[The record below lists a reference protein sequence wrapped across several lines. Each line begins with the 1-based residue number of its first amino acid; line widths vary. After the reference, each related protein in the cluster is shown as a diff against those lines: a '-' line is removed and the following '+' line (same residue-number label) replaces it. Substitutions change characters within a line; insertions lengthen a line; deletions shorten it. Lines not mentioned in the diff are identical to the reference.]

1 MFGSPGTAGAREAC
15 ARERPRSLIAGP
27 EFYPS
32 DRIAELMR
40 FYVAVLRPLAYW
52 LSRLFFRIEFRG
64 TENIPLEGPCIIAPN
79 HVTYADPVWISIPVL
94 RPIRYMAW
102 DRMFR
107 IPVLGF
113 LMRVFGAFP
122 VRLEGGDVSAQ
133 REAVEL
139 LRQGQALVIFPE
151 GGRTK
156 TGALMPFKLGAFRLA
171 LAQGVPILPVTIK
184 GAYEVWPVGQLLP
197 HPGKLTVTYHPLIR
211 VEALSDPAREDLKAK
226 ARVLAR
232 SAHDV
237 VATALPPSA
246 SDGESGASARL
257 KETKA

>member
-1 MFGSPGTAGAREAC
+1 
-15 ARERPRSLIAGP
+15 
-27 EFYPS
+27 
-32 DRIAELMR
+32 MR
-40 FYVAVLRPLAYW
+40 FVVAVLRPIARW
-52 LSRLFFRIEFRG
+52 LCRLLFRIEFSG

-94 RPIRYMAW
+94 RPVRYMAW
-102 DRMFR
+102 DRIFR

-151 GGRTK
+151 GGRSK
-156 TGALMPFKLGAFRLA
+156 TGELMPFKLGAFRLA
-171 LAQGVPILPVTIK
+171 LAQGVPILPVTIT

-197 HPGKLTVTYHPLIR
+197 HPGKLKVTYHPLIP
-211 VEALSDPAREDLKAK
+211 VEAMPDAAREELKAN

-232 SAHDV
+232 KAQDA
-237 VATALPPSA
+237 VATALPA
-246 SDGESGASARL
+246 TTLEGDGNTGAQL
-257 KETKA
+257 EETEA

>member
-1 MFGSPGTAGAREAC
+1 
-15 ARERPRSLIAGP
+15 
-27 EFYPS
+27 
-32 DRIAELMR
+32 MR
-40 FYVAVLRPLAYW
+40 FVVAVLRPVAYW
-52 LSRLFFRIEFRG
+52 LSRLLFRIEFRG

-79 HVTYADPVWISIPVL
+79 HVTYADPVWISIPVR

-102 DRMFR
+102 DRIFR

-151 GGRTK
+151 GGRSK
-156 TGALMPFKLGAFRLA
+156 TGELMPFKLGAFRLA
-171 LAQGVPILPVTIK
+171 LAQGVPILPVTIT

-197 HPGKLTVTYHPLIR
+197 HPGKLKVTYHPLIH
-211 VEALSDPAREDLKAK
+211 VEAMPDALREELKAS

-232 SAHDV
+232 KAHDV

-246 SDGESGASARL
+246 VEEDDGAGVQLE
-257 KETKA
+257 ETKV